1 MKRQVSLEEISDGR
15 LYTANDLVKADC
27 GGCQGCSA
35 CCRNMGTS
43 AVLDP
48 LDVFRMEQGL
58 GMDFDALLTKGL
70 ELNVSDGL
78 ILPNLRMTGEAEAC
92 AFLNP
97 DGRCGIHPYR
107 PGVCRLFPLGRYY
120 EESGFRYFLQI
131 HECPKNRSKI
141 KVRKWL
147 DTPELSKYEAYIRD
161 WHFFLER
168 VQKAVGEEDEAL
180 RRNACLYLLKTF
192 FRAPYDT
199 SKDFYGQFY
208 ERLEQASGIF
218 GA

>member
-48 LDVFRMEQGL
+48 LDVFRLEQGL

-147 DTPELSKYEAYIRD
+147 DTPELPKYEAYIRD
-161 WHFFLER
+161 WHFFSGKSAESGGRGRRSPSPER
-168 VQKAVGEEDEAL
+168 LPVSSENLFPRAL
-180 RRNACLYLLKTF
+180 RYVKGFLRTVL
-192 FRAPYDT
+192 
-199 SKDFYGQFY
+199 
-208 ERLEQASGIF
+208 
-218 GA
+218 

>member
-48 LDVFRMEQGL
+48 LDVFRLEQGL

-131 HECPKNRSKI
+131 HECP
-141 KVRKWL
+141 
-147 DTPELSKYEAYIRD
+147 YIRD